1 MKKINRYPAFHPK
14 TWLLEYSNEEGEK
27 QYRFVVMSRN
37 MTFDHSWDV
46 ACALDGDT
54 SSSGEVNAEP
64 IVEFLKFL
72 KKQLEAVRISIKNLL

>member
-1 MKKINRYPAFHPK
+1 
-14 TWLLEYSNEEGEK
+14 
-27 QYRFVVMSRN
+27 